1 MDTNKNLKPGL
12 THQMEFL
19 VENEHTA
26 AHLGSGTVRV
36 LSTPTMILF
45 MERTARIMMD
55 EYLPDTHSSVGSLVN
70 VRHLAP
76 SPIGSTVRAEVEIT
90 AVDGNKVMLNVAVF
104 EEDKVIGE
112 GQHERFVID
121 KERFLNRFNQSN

>member
-1 MDTNKNLKPGL
+1 MDSNEKMKPGL
-12 THQMEFL
+12 SHQMEFV
-19 VENEHTA
+19 VEEEHSA

-55 EYLPDTHSSVGSLVN
+55 EYLPDTHTSVGAQVN

-76 SPIGSTVRAEVEIT
+76 SPVGNTVRAEVEIT
-90 AVDGNKVMLNVAVF
+90 AVDGNKIILDVAVW
-104 EEDKVIGE
+104 DGDVKVGG

-121 KERFLNRFNQSN
+121 KERFLRRFNETK

>member
-1 MDTNKNLKPGL
+1 MDASKNLKPGL
-12 THQMEFL
+12 SHHMEFV
-19 VENEHTA
+19 VEEEHTA
-26 AHLGSGTVRV
+26 SHLGSGTVRV

-55 EYLPDTHSSVGSLVN
+55 EYLPDTHTSVGAQVN

-76 SPIGSTVRAEVEIT
+76 SPVGNTVRAEVEIT
-90 AVDGNKVMLNVAVF
+90 SVDGNKVMLNVAVWDG
-104 EEDKVIGE
+104 EEKVGN

-121 KERFLNRFNQSN
+121 KERFFRRFNKSS